1 MRKVLD
7 ILDENVRNPAMMTSK
22 TRRSLCCALVTA
34 LAISTAACRAVGP
47 NYAKPPAPTPQ
58 AFKEPLPAGWKEGEP
73 RDDAIRGKWWEIF
86 NDPQLNALEEQVPSN
101 LNIVQAEAQFRAA
114 RAGIRITRSNLFP
127 TITAGTSATNSHSGF
142 NLSSTGQ
149 GLGTTNSLVLP
160 TVEFSWEADIWG
172 GVRRAIQNNVALAQ
186 ADFATLENIRLSMQA
201 EVATDYFELR
211 GLDQERQLLD
221 RTVVAYR
228 KALDLTNN
236 RHDQGIASGLDVAQA
251 ETQLDT
257 TEAQSTDVEVQRS
270 MLEHAIAVLVGK
282 PPTELT
288 IPRAPI
294 AVSPPEVPIALPSE
308 LLERRPDVAS
318 AERQMA
324 AANAEI
330 GVAKAAYYPTVSL
343 SAAAGLESASL
354 LNLFTWPSR
363 FWSIGPSLVET
374 VFDAGKRRATTEQM
388 QANYDATVAAYRLNV
403 LSAFQDVEDNLA
415 ALRVLANESGQQ
427 EEAVKAA
434 EKSLQLSLFQ
444 YQGGITAYLQVITA
458 QSAALSA
465 EVTQV
470 QLLARRMTASVALVK
485 ALGGGWNASTIPS
498 ARELTV
504 TP

>member
-1 MRKVLD
+1 MRKVLN
-7 ILDENVRNPAMMTSK
+7 ILDKSGKNPDVITPRM
-22 TRRSLCCALVTA
+22 RRSVLCGIVAA
-34 LAISTAACRAVGP
+34 AAISATACRPVGP
-47 NYAKPPAPTPQ
+47 NYARPPAPTPQ

-86 NDPQLNALEEQVPSN
+86 NDPQLNALEEQVPAN
-101 LNIVQAEAQFRAA
+101 LNIAQAEAQFRAA

-127 TITAGTSATNSHSGF
+127 TVTAGSSTTNSHSAF
-142 NLSSTGQ
+142 NLSARGL
-149 GLGTTNSLVLP
+149 GLGTVSSLVLP
-160 TVEFSWEADIWG
+160 TVDFSWEADIWG
-172 GVRRAIQNNVALAQ
+172 GVRRAIENNVTTAQ
-186 ADFATLENIRLSMQA
+186 ADYAMLENIRLSMQA

-211 GLDQERQLLD
+211 GLDQEKQLLD
-221 RTVVAYR
+221 STVVAYK

-236 RHDQGIASGLDVAQA
+236 RHDQGIASGADVAQA

-257 TEAQSTDVEVQRS
+257 TEAQSTDLDVQRAT
-270 MLEHAIAVLVGK
+270 LEHAIAVLIAK
-282 PPTELT
+282 PPAELT

-294 AVSPPEVPIALPSE
+294 TVPPPEIPLAMPSE

-343 SAAAGLESASL
+343 SGSAGLESATL

-363 FWSIGPSLVET
+363 FWSVGPSIVET
-374 VFDAGKRRATTEQM
+374 IFDAGKRKATNEQM

-415 ALRVLANESGQQ
+415 TLRVLANESGQQ
-427 EEAVKAA
+427 AEAVKAA
-434 EKSLQLSLFQ
+434 EKSLQLALYQ

-470 QLLARRMTASVALVK
+470 QLLARRMTSSVALVK
-485 ALGGGWNASTIPS
+485 ALGGGWNASAIPS
-498 ARELTV
+498 ARELALA
-504 TP
+504 P